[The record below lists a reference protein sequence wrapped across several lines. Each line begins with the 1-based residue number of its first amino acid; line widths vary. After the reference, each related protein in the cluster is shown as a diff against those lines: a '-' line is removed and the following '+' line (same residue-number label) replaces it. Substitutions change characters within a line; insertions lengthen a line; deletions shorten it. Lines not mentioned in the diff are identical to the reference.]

1 MAIVKLDTYTIEQI
15 AAGEVIEAPVS
26 VVKELVENSI
36 DANSKNIVV
45 EIKNGGKT
53 FIRVTDDGTG
63 IDKADMILAFEKHAT
78 SKIGNFNDLYDICS
92 LGFRG
97 EALSSIASV
106 SDLVAISK
114 TKEEEIGKKLE
125 FKNNK
130 YKESSIATNTG
141 TSIIVKDLFNNLPVR
156 KKFLKSD
163 IAETNAI
170 SKLIYSLA
178 IGYNDISFKYIKNGR
193 VEFIS
198 HGSED
203 LETKIPNLLDPNLK
217 DKLIKI
223 SANNDIYN
231 IDGFISS
238 PNYYRGS
245 RSLQHLFINNR
256 LIDSNIVTNNIEKEY
271 RSYIPNSR
279 FPAFFLFVN
288 TNPKNLDVNVHPN
301 KKTIKFNYEDDLISL
316 LSTSIYKSLI
326 KENNPAEITNKKIEN
341 KQIPDLSNYQ
351 NLLDSYKSFNIVKED
366 AKLYE
371 NDDFFNE
378 DKKIISSNK
387 QSFNNNDYT
396 KIKSDQQKSL
406 LEGKSSYLYLT
417 SIFGKYSLFKK
428 SEDEIIVLD
437 HRRADEAIKYNE
449 FIKNMSNKSV
459 SSQILLEPIIIN
471 LKANDKDKFDNKKES
486 IMDLGFDIDQI
497 GESQIIIR
505 SIPQIFD
512 IPESES
518 FFYDILDIDFKNK
531 NEIFYKNIGK
541 FIRSNIFRKGHNIN
555 KDESINLLNELFKL
569 DNPYKT
575 NDGKLTLLV
584 LNKDSLENFF
594 ER

>member
-1 MAIVKLDTYTIEQI
+1 MALVKLDDYTIEQI

-36 DANSKNIVV
+36 DAKAKNIVV

-53 FIRVTDDGTG
+53 FIRVTDDGIG
-63 IDKADMILAFEKHAT
+63 IAKNDMILAFEKHTT
-78 SKIGNFNDLYDICS
+78 SKISNFNDLYYIYS

-97 EALSSIASV
+97 EALSSIANV
-106 SDLVAISK
+106 SNLVAISK
-114 TKEEEIGKKLE
+114 TKDEDIGKKLE
-125 FKNNK
+125 FKNSK
-130 YKESSIATNTG
+130 YKESFIATNTG

-170 SKLIYSLA
+170 SKLIYSFA

-193 VEFIS
+193 IDFIS
-198 HGSED
+198 HSNED
-203 LETKIPNLLDPNLK
+203 LETKIPNLLDTNLK

-223 SANNDIYN
+223 SAKNDIYN
-231 IDGFISS
+231 VDGFISNPS
-238 PNYYRGS
+238 YYRGS
-245 RSLQHLFINNR
+245 RSLQYLFINNR
-256 LIDSNIVTNNIEKEY
+256 LVNSNLITNSTEKEY
-271 RSYIPNSR
+271 RSYIPNGR
-279 FPAFFLFVN
+279 FPAFFLFIN

-301 KKTIKFNYEDDLISL
+301 KKTIKFNYEDDLIDL
-316 LSTSIYKSLI
+316 ISTSIYKTLI
-326 KENNPAEITNKKIEN
+326 KENNPSEISNKEIEK

-366 AKLYE
+366 TKSYE

-378 DKKIISSNK
+378 DKNIIS
-387 QSFNNNDYT
+387 NNQNFKDKDFT
-396 KIKSDQQKSL
+396 KIKSGQQKSL
-406 LEGKSSYLYLT
+406 LEKKSSYLYLT

-428 SEDEIIVLD
+428 SENEIIILD
-437 HRRADEAIKYNE
+437 HRRADEAIKYDA
-449 FIKNMSNKSV
+449 FIKNISNKDI
-459 SSQILLEPIIIN
+459 SSQILLKPIIIN
-471 LKANDKDKFDNKKES
+471 LKADDKDKFNDKKEF
-486 IMDLGFDIDQI
+486 ILDLGFDIDQI

-512 IPESES
+512 VPESDT
-518 FFYDILDIDFKNK
+518 FFYEILDIDFKNK

-555 KDESINLLNELFKL
+555 KDESISLLNDLFKL

-575 NDGKLTLLV
+575 QDGKLTLLV

>member
-1 MAIVKLDTYTIEQI
+1 MALVKLDDYTIEQI

-36 DANSKNIVV
+36 DAKAKNIVV
-45 EIKNGGKT
+45 EVKNGGKT
-53 FIRVTDDGTG
+53 FIRVTDDGIG
-63 IDKADMILAFEKHAT
+63 IAKNDMILAFEKHTT
-78 SKIGNFNDLYDICS
+78 SKISNFNDLYYIYS

-97 EALSSIASV
+97 EALSSIANV
-106 SDLVAISK
+106 SNLVAISK
-114 TKEEEIGKKLE
+114 TKDEDIGKKLE
-125 FKNNK
+125 FKNSK
-130 YKESSIATNTG
+130 YKESFIATNTG

-193 VEFIS
+193 IDFIS
-198 HGSED
+198 HSNED
-203 LETKIPNLLDPNLK
+203 LETKIPNLLDTNLK

-223 SANNDIYN
+223 SAKNDIYN
-231 IDGFISS
+231 VDGFISNPS
-238 PNYYRGS
+238 YYRGS
-245 RSLQHLFINNR
+245 RSLQYLFINNR
-256 LIDSNIVTNNIEKEY
+256 LVNSNLITNSTEKEY
-271 RSYIPNSR
+271 RSYIPNGR
-279 FPAFFLFVN
+279 FPAFFLFIN

-301 KKTIKFNYEDDLISL
+301 KKTIKFNYEDDLIDL
-316 LSTSIYKSLI
+316 ISTSIYKTLI
-326 KENNPAEITNKKIEN
+326 KENNPSEISNKEIEK

-366 AKLYE
+366 TKSYE

-378 DKKIISSNK
+378 DKNIIS
-387 QSFNNNDYT
+387 NNQNFKDKDFT
-396 KIKSDQQKSL
+396 KIKSGQQKSL
-406 LEGKSSYLYLT
+406 LEKKSSYLYLT

-428 SEDEIIVLD
+428 SENEIIILD
-437 HRRADEAIKYNE
+437 HRRADEAIKYDA
-449 FIKNMSNKSV
+449 FIKNISNKDI
-459 SSQILLEPIIIN
+459 SSQILLKPIIIN
-471 LKANDKDKFDNKKES
+471 LKADDKDKFNDKKEF
-486 IMDLGFDIDQI
+486 ILDLGFDIDQI

-512 IPESES
+512 VPESDT
-518 FFYDILDIDFKNK
+518 FFYEILDIDFKNK

-555 KDESINLLNELFKL
+555 KDESISLLNDLFKL

-575 NDGKLTLLV
+575 QDGKLTLLV

>member
-1 MAIVKLDTYTIEQI
+1 MALVKLDDYTIEQI

-36 DANSKNIVV
+36 DAKAKNIVV
-45 EIKNGGKT
+45 EVKNGGKT
-53 FIRVTDDGTG
+53 FIRVTDDGIG
-63 IDKADMILAFEKHAT
+63 IAKNDMILAFEKHTT
-78 SKIGNFNDLYDICS
+78 SKISNFNDLYYIYS

-97 EALSSIASV
+97 EALSSIANV
-106 SDLVAISK
+106 SNLVAISK
-114 TKEEEIGKKLE
+114 TKDEDIGKKLE
-125 FKNNK
+125 FKNSK
-130 YKESSIATNTG
+130 YKESFIATNTG

-193 VEFIS
+193 IDFIS
-198 HGSED
+198 HSNED
-203 LETKIPNLLDPNLK
+203 LETKIPNLLDTNLK

-223 SANNDIYN
+223 SAKNDIYN
-231 IDGFISS
+231 VDGFISNPS
-238 PNYYRGS
+238 YYRGS
-245 RSLQHLFINNR
+245 RSLQYLFINNR
-256 LIDSNIVTNNIEKEY
+256 LVNSNLITNSTEKEY
-271 RSYIPNSR
+271 RSYIPNGR
-279 FPAFFLFVN
+279 FPAFFLFIN

-301 KKTIKFNYEDDLISL
+301 KKTIKFNYEDDLIDL
-316 LSTSIYKSLI
+316 ISTSIYKTLI
-326 KENNPAEITNKKIEN
+326 KENNPSEISNKEIEK

-366 AKLYE
+366 TKSYE

-378 DKKIISSNK
+378 DKNIIS
-387 QSFNNNDYT
+387 NNQNFKDKDFT
-396 KIKSDQQKSL
+396 KIKSGQQKSL
-406 LEGKSSYLYLT
+406 LEKKSSYLYLT

-428 SEDEIIVLD
+428 SENEIIILD
-437 HRRADEAIKYNE
+437 HRRADEAIKYDA
-449 FIKNMSNKSV
+449 FIKNISNKDI
-459 SSQILLEPIIIN
+459 SSQILLKPIIIN
-471 LKANDKDKFDNKKES
+471 LKADDKDKFNDKKEF
-486 IMDLGFDIDQI
+486 ILDLGFDIDQI

-512 IPESES
+512 IPESDT
-518 FFYDILDIDFKNK
+518 FFYEILDIDFKNK

-555 KDESINLLNELFKL
+555 KDETISLLNDLFKL

-575 NDGKLTLLV
+575 QDGKLTLLV

>member
-1 MAIVKLDTYTIEQI
+1 MALVKLDDYTIEQI

-36 DANSKNIVV
+36 DAKAKNIVV

-53 FIRVTDDGTG
+53 FIRVTDDGIG
-63 IDKADMILAFEKHAT
+63 IAKNDMILAFEKHTT
-78 SKIGNFNDLYDICS
+78 SKISNFNDLYYIYS

-97 EALSSIASV
+97 EALSSIANV
-106 SDLVAISK
+106 SNLVAISK
-114 TKEEEIGKKLE
+114 TKDEDIGKKLE
-125 FKNNK
+125 FKNSK
-130 YKESSIATNTG
+130 YKESFIATNTG

-193 VEFIS
+193 IDFIS
-198 HGSED
+198 HSNED
-203 LETKIPNLLDPNLK
+203 LETKIPNLLDTNLK

-223 SANNDIYN
+223 SAKNDIYN
-231 IDGFISS
+231 VDGFISNPS
-238 PNYYRGS
+238 YYRGS
-245 RSLQHLFINNR
+245 RSLQYLFINNR
-256 LIDSNIVTNNIEKEY
+256 LVNSNLITNSTEKEY
-271 RSYIPNSR
+271 RSYIPNGR
-279 FPAFFLFVN
+279 FPAFFLFIN

-301 KKTIKFNYEDDLISL
+301 KKTIKFNYEDDLIDL
-316 LSTSIYKSLI
+316 ISTSIYKTLI
-326 KENNPAEITNKKIEN
+326 KENNPSEISNKEIEK

-366 AKLYE
+366 TKSYE

-378 DKKIISSNK
+378 DKNIIS
-387 QSFNNNDYT
+387 NNQNFKDKDFT
-396 KIKSDQQKSL
+396 KIKSGQQKSL
-406 LEGKSSYLYLT
+406 LEKKSSYLYLT

-428 SEDEIIVLD
+428 SENEIIILD
-437 HRRADEAIKYNE
+437 HRRADEAIKYDS
-449 FIKNMSNKSV
+449 FIKNISNKDI
-459 SSQILLEPIIIN
+459 SSQILLKPIIIN
-471 LKANDKDKFDNKKES
+471 LKADDKDKFNDKKEF
-486 IMDLGFDIDQI
+486 ILDLGFDIDQI

-512 IPESES
+512 VPESDT
-518 FFYDILDIDFKNK
+518 FFYEILDIDFKNK

-555 KDESINLLNELFKL
+555 KDESISLLNDLFKL

-575 NDGKLTLLV
+575 QDGKLTLLV

>member
-1 MAIVKLDTYTIEQI
+1 MALVKLDDYTIEQI

-36 DANSKNIVV
+36 DAKAKNIVV
-45 EIKNGGKT
+45 EVKNGGKT
-53 FIRVTDDGTG
+53 FIRVTDDGIG
-63 IDKADMILAFEKHAT
+63 IAKNDMILAFEKHTT
-78 SKIGNFNDLYDICS
+78 SKISNFNDLYYIYS

-97 EALSSIASV
+97 EALSSIANV
-106 SDLVAISK
+106 SNLVAISK
-114 TKEEEIGKKLE
+114 TKDEDIGKKLE
-125 FKNNK
+125 FKNSK
-130 YKESSIATNTG
+130 YKESFIATNTG

-193 VEFIS
+193 IDFIS
-198 HGSED
+198 HSNED
-203 LETKIPNLLDPNLK
+203 LETKIPNLLDTNLK

-223 SANNDIYN
+223 SAKNDIYN
-231 IDGFISS
+231 VDGFISNPS
-238 PNYYRGS
+238 YYRGS
-245 RSLQHLFINNR
+245 RSLQYLFINNR
-256 LIDSNIVTNNIEKEY
+256 LVNSNLITNSTEKEY
-271 RSYIPNSR
+271 RSYIPNGR
-279 FPAFFLFVN
+279 FPAFFLFIN

-301 KKTIKFNYEDDLISL
+301 KKTIKFNYEDDLIDL
-316 LSTSIYKSLI
+316 ISTSIYKTLI
-326 KENNPAEITNKKIEN
+326 KENNPSEISNKEIEK

-366 AKLYE
+366 TKSYE

-378 DKKIISSNK
+378 DKNIIS
-387 QSFNNNDYT
+387 NNQNFKDKDFT
-396 KIKSDQQKSL
+396 KIKSGQQKSL
-406 LEGKSSYLYLT
+406 LEKKSSYLYLT

-428 SEDEIIVLD
+428 SENEIIILD
-437 HRRADEAIKYNE
+437 HRRADEAIKYDA
-449 FIKNMSNKSV
+449 FIKNISNKDI
-459 SSQILLEPIIIN
+459 SSQILLKPIIIN
-471 LKANDKDKFDNKKES
+471 LKADDKDKFNDKKEF
-486 IMDLGFDIDQI
+486 ILDLGFDIDQI

-512 IPESES
+512 IPESDT
-518 FFYDILDIDFKNK
+518 FFYEILDIDFKNK

-555 KDESINLLNELFKL
+555 KDESISLLNDLFKL

-575 NDGKLTLLV
+575 QDGKLTLLV

>member
-1 MAIVKLDTYTIEQI
+1 
-15 AAGEVIEAPVS
+15 
-26 VVKELVENSI
+26 
-36 DANSKNIVV
+36 
-45 EIKNGGKT
+45 
-53 FIRVTDDGTG
+53 
-63 IDKADMILAFEKHAT
+63 
-78 SKIGNFNDLYDICS
+78 
-92 LGFRG
+92 
-97 EALSSIASV
+97 
-106 SDLVAISK
+106 
-114 TKEEEIGKKLE
+114 
-125 FKNNK
+125 
-130 YKESSIATNTG
+130 
-141 TSIIVKDLFNNLPVR
+141 
-156 KKFLKSD
+156 
-163 IAETNAI
+163 
-170 SKLIYSLA
+170 
-178 IGYNDISFKYIKNGR
+178 
-193 VEFIS
+193 
-198 HGSED
+198 
-203 LETKIPNLLDPNLK
+203 
-217 DKLIKI
+217 
-223 SANNDIYN
+223 
-231 IDGFISS
+231 
-238 PNYYRGS
+238 
-245 RSLQHLFINNR
+245 
-256 LIDSNIVTNNIEKEY
+256 
-271 RSYIPNSR
+271 
-279 FPAFFLFVN
+279 
-288 TNPKNLDVNVHPN
+288 
-301 KKTIKFNYEDDLISL
+301 
-316 LSTSIYKSLI
+316 
-326 KENNPAEITNKKIEN
+326 PAEITNKKIEN

>member
-1 MAIVKLDTYTIEQI
+1 MALVKLDDYTIEQI

-36 DANSKNIVV
+36 DAKAKNIVV

-53 FIRVTDDGTG
+53 FIRVTDDGIG
-63 IDKADMILAFEKHAT
+63 IAKNDMILAFEKHTT
-78 SKIGNFNDLYDICS
+78 SKISNFNDLYYIYS

-97 EALSSIASV
+97 EALSSIANV
-106 SDLVAISK
+106 SNLVAISK
-114 TKEEEIGKKLE
+114 TKDEDIGKKLE
-125 FKNNK
+125 FKNSK
-130 YKESSIATNTG
+130 YKESFIATNTG

-193 VEFIS
+193 IDFIS
-198 HGSED
+198 HSNED
-203 LETKIPNLLDPNLK
+203 LETKIPNLLDTNLK

-223 SANNDIYN
+223 SAKNDIYN
-231 IDGFISS
+231 VEGFISNPS
-238 PNYYRGS
+238 YYRGS
-245 RSLQHLFINNR
+245 RSLQYLFINNR
-256 LIDSNIVTNNIEKEY
+256 LVNSNLITNSTEKEY
-271 RSYIPNSR
+271 RSYIPNGR
-279 FPAFFLFVN
+279 FPAFFLFIN

-301 KKTIKFNYEDDLISL
+301 KKTIKFNYEDDLIDL
-316 LSTSIYKSLI
+316 ISTSIYKTLI
-326 KENNPAEITNKKIEN
+326 KENNPSEISNKEIEK

-366 AKLYE
+366 TKSYE

-378 DKKIISSNK
+378 DKNIIS
-387 QSFNNNDYT
+387 NNQNFKDKDFT
-396 KIKSDQQKSL
+396 KIKSGQQKSL
-406 LEGKSSYLYLT
+406 LEKKSSYLYLT

-428 SEDEIIVLD
+428 SENEIIILD
-437 HRRADEAIKYNE
+437 HRRADEAIKYDA
-449 FIKNMSNKSV
+449 FIKNISNKDI
-459 SSQILLEPIIIN
+459 SSQILLKPIIIN
-471 LKANDKDKFDNKKES
+471 LKADDKDKFNDKKEF
-486 IMDLGFDIDQI
+486 ILDLGFDIDQI

-512 IPESES
+512 VPESDT
-518 FFYDILDIDFKNK
+518 FFYEILDIDFKNK

-555 KDESINLLNELFKL
+555 KDESISLLNDLFKL

-575 NDGKLTLLV
+575 QDGKLTLLV